1 MIMPKYKRFA
11 TRYPGVIY
19 ILGETIDGR
28 KPEKIFY
35 VRYRK
40 NGQMIEEKAGRQFQ
54 NDMTEAR
61 AAKIRA
67 KRIEGDLPTNKEK
80 REAQTQIKWTIDLL
94 WKEYETSKPG
104 LKGMVTDKNRYEKH
118 IKPRLGD
125 KEPESISP
133 FEIDRLRLSL
143 LKDHKPATVKNVLEL
158 LRRILNFGA
167 KRHITPKPSFT
178 IEMPHVNNLVTEH
191 LTPEQIKKLLE
202 TIDKNPDN
210 PAGPLMKMALFTGMR
225 RGEIFSLKWDEVD
238 FGRGFISIRG
248 PKGGH
253 DQTIPLN
260 EAARQIIQNQS
271 RTDSPYVFPGRKGNK
286 RVDIKKRL
294 NELKKAAALPDDF
307 RPLHGLRHAYASM
320 LASSGKVD
328 LYTIQK
334 LLTHKSPIMTQRYAY
349 LRDETLR
356 KAAEL
361 AGNLVTDAL
370 KEKPKE
376 EVPKDRTISR

>member
-1 MIMPKYKRFA
+1 MPAKKRFW
-11 TRYPGVIY
+11 TEYPGVYFIESTA
-19 ILGETIDGR
+19 IGS
-28 KPEKIFY
+28 KKKEKIFY
-35 VRYRK
+35 IKYHRK
-40 NGQMIEEKAGRQFQ
+40 GKPIEEKAGRQFGD
-54 NDMTEAR
+54 DMTPAR
-61 AAKIRA
+61 AAALRTRK
-67 KRIEGDLPTNKEK
+67 IEGDLPSNQEK
-80 REAQTQIKWTIDLL
+80 REEKKKKKWTIAAL
-94 WKEYETSKPG
+94 WEEYKASKPN

-125 KEPESISP
+125 KEPGAISP

-158 LRRILNFGA
+158 LRRVINFGA

-178 IEMPHVNNLVTEH
+178 IEMPRFDNLVTEH
-191 LTPEQIKKLLE
+191 LTSEQIKKLLDA
-202 TIDKNPDN
+202 IDKNPDN

-225 RGEIFSLKWDEVD
+225 RGEIFSLTWDDVD

-253 DQTIPLN
+253 DQSIPFN
-260 EAARQIIQNQS
+260 DVARHVIQNQP
-271 RTDSPYVFPGRKGNK
+271 RTDSPYIFPGRKGGK
-286 RVDIKKRL
+286 RVDVKKRL
-294 NELKKAAALPDDF
+294 NELKNAAGLPDDF

-334 LLTHKSPIMTQRYAY
+334 LLTHRSPVMTQRYAH
-349 LRDETLR
+349 LSDETLR
-356 KAAEL
+356 RAADL
-361 AGNLVTDAL
+361 AGDLVTEAT

-376 EVPKDRTISR
+376 GATQEVTNPKR